1 MKTIISTIITTAF
14 IFTLTAC
21 GQLDYKKTSS
31 GIAYKIFSEGKGPVI
46 KVGQFVKFNLKVIKT
61 DSAEKKDTLLSSSYG
76 KLANYTP
83 IDSSMLKGNQYS
95 FLEVFPLMHVGDS
108 AVCVLLVDSL
118 IKKSGGMLPPFFKKG
133 EKIMAYMR
141 ILDVFNNQD
150 AVKADYDKAIEGE
163 KAKELVVIEKYLKE
177 KNITAQKTAA
187 GVFVEIQKPGDGVK
201 VDSGKS
207 VTVMYTGK
215 LFSGKVFDSNIDT
228 TFKHTQPFTFTLGRG
243 SVIKGWDD
251 GLKLFKKGGK
261 GRLFIPSSLA
271 YGPRG
276 AGADIEPFS
285 NLMFDVEVVDVKDAP
300 AQPAPATMP
309 TFKPL
314 SAPKPAAKPHP

>member
-133 EKIMAYMR
+133 EKILVIHTGGLQGIAGFNER
-141 ILDVFNNQD
+141 FGNQILF
-150 AVKADYDKAIEGE
+150 
-163 KAKELVVIEKYLKE
+163 
-177 KNITAQKTAA
+177 
-187 GVFVEIQKPGDGVK
+187 
-201 VDSGKS
+201 
-207 VTVMYTGK
+207 
-215 LFSGKVFDSNIDT
+215 
-228 TFKHTQPFTFTLGRG
+228 
-243 SVIKGWDD
+243 
-251 GLKLFKKGGK
+251 
-261 GRLFIPSSLA
+261 
-271 YGPRG
+271 
-276 AGADIEPFS
+276 
-285 NLMFDVEVVDVKDAP
+285 
-300 AQPAPATMP
+300 
-309 TFKPL
+309 
-314 SAPKPAAKPHP
+314 